1 SSPPFWPGRVS
12 RVPKRCQRAG
22 SRFGRRE
29 ELCDIRRAARPVR
42 DMKGTLALLAKFG
55 VTLAIFVGIFL
66 EFGGGYRAV
75 RTARL
80 REPGA
85 FEAANPAFPSL
96 LGRLRVR
103 LRGTSRPPPRL
114 PAPIE
119 KVCLAAVEG
128 AVFVELEDGSVR
140 RFKPLR
146 HCADGGLA
154 TVHARTPEG
163 AFGPVPLAEAP
174 PEAYFRIQGF
184 QLVPAEM
191 PELWAVIGS
200 LTWRVF
206 LPWFL
211 AAMAVK
217 LVGVFANVWR
227 WQILLR
233 GQGIDLGF
241 GYLANSYFIG
251 RYFGIVTPS
260 TMGLDAWRL
269 YDTIRLT
276 RRPVECTTVLAVERV
291 LGLVGLFAVIL
302 LFMPFAGRITHG
314 QSIGELV
321 GAMKLP
327 LAATA
332 VFGILI
338 LLQPGWIRGWLRLLP
353 GERARRFAAS
363 AVDAATAYGDRRR
376 YLVLALALAIVG
388 QLTTTLMYFANAM
401 SLATQHVRAS
411 EVLFASA
418 VMTFGTFVAPSASG
432 EGVRELVFV
441 WLLGSRAGAAKAF
454 LIGNLGFW
462 IEKIP
467 LSVPG
472 GIVLLLRR
480 DPALQGIGREDL
492 ERVRR

>member
-1 SSPPFWPGRVS
+1 
-12 RVPKRCQRAG
+12 
-22 SRFGRRE
+22 
-29 ELCDIRRAARPVR
+29 
-42 DMKGTLALLAKFG
+42 MKGTLALLAKFG
-55 VTLAIFVGIFL
+55 LTLAIFVGIFL

-80 REPGA
+80 GEPGA
-85 FEAANPAFPSL
+85 FAAANPAFPSL
-96 LGRLRVR
+96 LGRLRGR
-103 LRGTSRPPPRL
+103 LRGTSLPPPRL
-114 PAPIE
+114 PVSIE

-146 HCADGGLA
+146 HCSEGGLT
-154 TVHARTPEG
+154 TVYARTPG
-163 AFGPVPLAEAP
+163 GSFVQVPLAEAP

-191 PELWAVIGS
+191 SELWAEIRG

-211 AAMAVK
+211 AAMAIK
-217 LVGVFANVWR
+217 LVGIFANVWR

-233 GQGIDLGF
+233 GP
-241 GYLANSYFIG
+241 NTYFIG

-276 RRPVECTTVLAVERV
+276 RRPVECTTVLGVERV
-291 LGLVGLFAVIL
+291 LGLVGLFTVIL
-302 LFMPFAGRITHG
+302 LFMPFAARITRG
-314 QSIGELV
+314 QSFGELV
-321 GAMKLP
+321 AAMKLP
-327 LAATA
+327 LAGATLFA
-332 VFGILI
+332 VLI
-338 LLQPGWIRGWLRLLP
+338 LLKPGWFRGLLRLVP
-353 GERARRFAAS
+353 GGRARRFAAS
-363 AVDAATAYGDRRR
+363 VIDSASAYSGRRR
-376 YLVLALALAIVG
+376 SLLLALLLAVVG
-388 QLTTTLMYFANAM
+388 QVTTTLMYFANAM
-401 SLATQHVRAS
+401 SLATENVRVS
-411 EVLFASA
+411 EVLFAAA

-441 WLLGSRAGAAKAF
+441 WLLGTKAGAAKAF

-472 GIVLLLRR
+472 GLLLLLRR
-480 DPALQGIGREDL
+480 DPSLQALSREDL
-492 ERVRR
+492 ERVRREAEAV